1 MNDISD
7 FRKKIKTNEYIY
19 EIKLENVMLE
29 EIKVKQLILK
39 VNNHIYCK
47 V

>member
-1 MNDISD
+1 MNDISI
-7 FRKKIKTNEYIY
+7 FRKKIQSNEDIY

-29 EIKVKQLILK
+29 EIKVKHMILK